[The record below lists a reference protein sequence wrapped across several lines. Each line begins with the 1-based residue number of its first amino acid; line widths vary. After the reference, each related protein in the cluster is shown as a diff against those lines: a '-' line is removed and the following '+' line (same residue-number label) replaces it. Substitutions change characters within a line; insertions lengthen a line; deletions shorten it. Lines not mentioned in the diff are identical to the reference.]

1 LFRACWWPAVAQITR
16 VTGDLQLAEDAV
28 QDAWNAALTQW
39 SADGVPANPPAWLT
53 TVARR
58 KAIDKL
64 RRDGRRPAKEL
75 AAMHDDDPT
84 AIAYPHEHDD
94 DTLSLIFMCCHPA
107 LDLNVRV
114 PLALRSICGLAT
126 ADIAAL
132 YLVDDA
138 TMAKRLVRARRK
150 IRDSGIPFQL
160 SATARAERLGDVL
173 QVVYLLF
180 TEGHRP
186 SHRAHVVDGALC
198 DEAID
203 IARTLMNLMPSEPEV
218 MGLLALLL
226 LTDARRPARV
236 DHTGALVV
244 LEEQDRSRWDRAK
257 IDEGDRMLL
266 AALATNRPGPYQLW
280 AAIAACHSIAPSAR
294 ETDWTEIAALYD
306 ILLEHEPSP
315 IVEAN
320 RGVAIGMA
328 HGPDAGLAILE
339 RLAQSPQLSDWPQL
353 HMARADLYRR
363 NGDTTSSAAAYQHAL
378 DLDPA
383 PAERAFIQSRV
394 GMTSA

>member
-1 LFRACWWPAVAQITR
+1 

-28 QDAWNAALTQW
+28 QDAWNAAIIQW
-39 SADGVPANPPAWLT
+39 PDGGVPANPAAWLT

-58 KAIDKL
+58 KAIDNL
-64 RRDGRRPAKEL
+64 RRDSRRPAKEL

-84 AIAYPHEHDD
+84 AIAYPNEDDD

-107 LDLNVRV
+107 LDVNVRV
-114 PLALRSICGLAT
+114 PLALRSICGLPT

-160 SATARAERLGDVL
+160 SAVARSERLGDVL

-198 DEAID
+198 DDAID
-203 IARTLMNLMPSEPEV
+203 IARTLLQLMPGEPEV

-236 DHTGALVV
+236 DHTGGLVL
-244 LEEQDRSRWDRAK
+244 LEQQDRSRWDRAI
-257 IDEGDRMLL
+257 IDEGDGILL
-266 AALATNRPGPYQLW
+266 AALAMRRPGPYQLW
-280 AAIAACHSIAPSAR
+280 AAIAACHSTAPSAR

-306 ILLEHEPSP
+306 ILLEHEPTP

-320 RGVAIGMA
+320 RAVAIGMA
-328 HGPDAGLAILE
+328 HDPGAGLAILE
-339 RLAQSPQLSDWPQL
+339 RLAQDPQLADWPQL
-353 HMARADLYRR
+353 HIARADLYRR
-363 NGDTTSSAAAYQHAL
+363 NGNTTSSAAAYRHAL
-378 DLDPA
+378 DLDP
-383 PAERAFIQSRV
+383 PPTERAFIQSRV
-394 GMTSA
+394 ALRGA